1 MLLGLLREM
10 EMTEFADMATR
21 IDGEGGYCEV
31 FMLVAFVDERFG
43 IPLGYGEL
51 NLEELRDDR
60 GDRQVDRAKS
70 SLGQLLA

>member
-1 MLLGLLREM
+1 MDELTVDFLLIKNGMIDSLGL
-10 EMTEFADMATR
+10 
-21 IDGEGGYCEV
+21 

-51 NLEELRDDR
+51 NPEGLRDDR

-70 SLGQLLA
+70 GLGQLLA